1 MTKKLYCYVDES
13 GQDTRGKLFVVSV
26 VVTAEERDDLTQ
38 MLEQIER
45 ETGKGHR
52 KWHKAGKRRRL
63 SYIERVLKL
72 EMLRDRLNFALY
84 YDSTEYLDL
93 TTRAIVSA
101 LENTEKVS
109 DYKATILIDA
119 LPDAQVHWVGTVL
132 RRSHI
137 RLAKVR
143 GVRLDENNPLIRL
156 ADALCG
162 FVRDAFESDEQAREL
177 FARAVRLRLIKD
189 VTQKKT
195 SLHRWSPM

>member
-13 GQDTRGKLFVVSV
+13 GQDTRGKLFIVSV
-26 VVTAEERDDLTQ
+26 VVMAEERDEL
-38 MLEQIER
+38 MHLLEQIER

-52 KWHKAGKRRRL
+52 KWHKAGKRRRVA
-63 SYIERVLKL
+63 YIERILKL
-72 EMLRDRLNFALY
+72 EVFRDKLNFALY

-101 LENTEKVS
+101 LESTVKAG
-109 DYKATILIDA
+109 DYKATVLLDT

-132 RRSHI
+132 RRSRI

-143 GVRLDENNPLIRL
+143 GVRLDENSPLIRL

-162 FVRDAFESDEQAREL
+162 FVRDAYEGEKQVRDLFEK
-177 FARAVRLRLIKD
+177 AVRLRLIRD
-189 VTQKKT
+189 VTQK
-195 SLHRWSPM
+195 